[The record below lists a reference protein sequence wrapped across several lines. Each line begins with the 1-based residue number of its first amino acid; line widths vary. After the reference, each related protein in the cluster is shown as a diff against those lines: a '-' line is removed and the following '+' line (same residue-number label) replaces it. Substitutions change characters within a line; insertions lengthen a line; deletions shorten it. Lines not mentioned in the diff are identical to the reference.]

1 MICKRKSLLG
11 HAEVPRL
18 QKCLTFRIFCFTVRA
33 AARWKVQKISRKYF
47 CSVAS
52 IINRKSQIIAVLVFS
67 EPQNGSKTAYFVF
80 LLTLNSLLRLFVSR
94 SPKFRSVALILIS
107 WKNSTCGALEVPD
120 DFMNQENRSV
130 LFKFEWLAWLST
142 ADYAVSSLS
151 VFLWIPWNPLEAVES
166 RSHRC
171 RVAVANVLG
180 SSKLRRVNLSYG
192 FPARLLVF
200 LVHPQSKLN
209 EIHME

>member
-1 MICKRKSLLG
+1 MTFKRKSILG

-94 SPKFRSVALILIS
+94 SPKFSSVALILTS
-107 WKNSTCGALEVPD
+107 WKNVICGALEVPN
-120 DFMNQENRSV
+120 DFMNQKNRPM
-130 LFKFEWLAWLST
+130 LYKFECLAWPST
-142 ADYAVSSLS
+142 AEYAISSLS
-151 VFLWIPWNPLEAVES
+151 VFL
-166 RSHRC
+166 
-171 RVAVANVLG
+171 
-180 SSKLRRVNLSYG
+180 
-192 FPARLLVF
+192 
-200 LVHPQSKLN
+200 
-209 EIHME
+209 